1 MDLDSDAQ
9 TSAKAALLA
18 PLCTVLPLDQG
29 FHIIGNPEIQDSV
42 DIYLWEYSYAVTGT
56 TYTASAGV
64 LLDSDP
70 QSGSGA
76 SCVSKSLVVEDKQD
90 E

>member
-70 QSGSGA
+70 H
-76 SCVSKSLVVEDKQD
+76 LVNWISYERVVLSRREPR
-90 E
+90 